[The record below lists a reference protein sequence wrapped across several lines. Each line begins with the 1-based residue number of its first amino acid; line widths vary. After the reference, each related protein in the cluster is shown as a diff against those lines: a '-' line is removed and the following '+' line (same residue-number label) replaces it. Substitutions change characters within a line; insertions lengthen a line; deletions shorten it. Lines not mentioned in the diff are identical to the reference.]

1 MQGKRLVFTGIG
13 KVEWESFE
21 IPEVLQEDEILVKAQ
36 HSLISPGTE
45 LAIFTGSHIGFSLPQ
60 PPLPLI
66 PSNPGYALV
75 GEVVRTGSGVGRDRA
90 TERIQ
95 VGQRVLVE
103 APHGTFAIV
112 HVRKNPPVIL
122 PDQIPNDVAPFIRMA
137 KIGITA
143 LRMAP
148 PRLGESVLVMGM
160 GLVGLLCA
168 QLYRIA
174 GSRPV
179 VGTDLLDNRLD
190 LADRFGITPL
200 KGIVPEEKE
209 KYRNALL
216 SHTGGK
222 GPAIVIEATGSPA
235 IVSLALELVAEG
247 GRVVL
252 LGSTRGMVHL
262 DAYSLIHRKGVSLI
276 GAHERVQDLAFPALG
291 GWNRGSNQELL
302 ASLFAAGEIQTEG
315 LITHRIPAR
324 EAPGMYPQMAARPAD
339 FLGVLLDWTT
349 E

>member
-1 MQGKRLVFTGIG
+1 M
-13 KVEWESFE
+13 
-21 IPEVLQEDEILVKAQ
+21 
-36 HSLISPGTE
+36 
-45 LAIFTGSHIGFSLPQ
+45 
-60 PPLPLI
+60 
-66 PSNPGYALV
+66 
-75 GEVVRTGSGVGRDRA
+75 
-90 TERIQ
+90 
-95 VGQRVLVE
+95 
-103 APHGTFAIV
+103 
-112 HVRKNPPVIL
+112 
-122 PDQIPNDVAPFIRMA
+122 
-137 KIGITA
+137 
-143 LRMAP
+143 
-148 PRLGESVLVMGM
+148 
-160 GLVGLLCA
+160 
-168 QLYRIA
+168 
-174 GSRPV
+174 

-252 LGSTRGMVHL
+252 LGSTRGIVQL
-262 DAYSLIHRKGVSLI
+262 DAYSLVHRKGVSLI

-324 EAPGMYPQMAARPAD
+324 EAPDMYPQMAARAAD